1 MPKLKLITRRTV
13 CRRLDLDGTVLD
25 RLEELQLVIPIR
37 RPGRERAYAPEDID
51 RLRVYAVLIKELDV
65 NPPGAEIILRLRTR
79 LLTARRRLARL
90 LIQASEHGMLDELK
104 DLLDS
109 LDDDL

>member
-1 MPKLKLITRRTV
+1 MPRHKLITRRMV
-13 CRRLDLDGTVLD
+13 CRRLDLDIAVLD

-51 RLRVYAVLIKELDV
+51 RLRVYAVLVRELDV

-79 LLTARRRLARL
+79 LLTAHQRLARL
-90 LIQASEHGMLDELK
+90 LIQASQQGMLDELK